1 VNTNISF
8 SPSNGSNPLIT
19 LPAPGT
25 YTVTFTDNMCNLSV
39 SSDIT
44 LIAAISTAIEDAT
57 ICVGSDYTITATSS
71 PGITGYTWSNGATG
85 QSITVNQGGTY
96 TVTATSACGTSS
108 DDALIT
114 EETCSLEAPNV
125 IVLSSEAG
133 NNFFFVKFNGVSTF
147 KCSILNRWGNLVY
160 EYVDPAGKWN
170 GTNQSGTIVEDGTY
184 FYHIEGTFNGGKE
197 FEKDGFVEVRR

>member
-1 VNTNISF
+1 
-8 SPSNGSNPLIT
+8 
-19 LPAPGT
+19 
-25 YTVTFTDNMCNLSV
+25 MCNLSV

-108 DDALIT
+108 DDAIIT
-114 EETCSLEAPNV
+114 EELGIDKEELGGSAWEAATASFILFSIGFISFV
-125 IVLSSEAG
+125 
-133 NNFFFVKFNGVSTF
+133 FFFKLSYIINSKF
-147 KCSILNRWGNLVY
+147 
-160 EYVDPAGKWN
+160 
-170 GTNQSGTIVEDGTY
+170 
-184 FYHIEGTFNGGKE
+184 
-197 FEKDGFVEVRR
+197 